1 MNPVLKG
8 LLGTLFVY
16 AASVGLYLMGLV
28 VGSLA
33 AGRSTSRAGVAM
45 MTLQVLGTLA
55 FVVGIALVYRLL
67 GRVGASGG
75 VRLGVTVGYGLLAL
89 FTAVVL
95 VLLSFVAFNR

>member
-8 LLGTLFVY
+8 LLGILLVY
-16 AASVGLYLMGLV
+16 AVSVGLYLMGLV

-33 AGRSTSRAGVAM
+33 AGRSTSRAGAAM
-45 MTLQVLGTLA
+45 TAIQVLGTLV

-67 GRVGASGG
+67 GRVGASSS
-75 VRLGVTVGYGLLAL
+75 VRLGATLGYGLLAL
-89 FTAVVL
+89 FTAAVL